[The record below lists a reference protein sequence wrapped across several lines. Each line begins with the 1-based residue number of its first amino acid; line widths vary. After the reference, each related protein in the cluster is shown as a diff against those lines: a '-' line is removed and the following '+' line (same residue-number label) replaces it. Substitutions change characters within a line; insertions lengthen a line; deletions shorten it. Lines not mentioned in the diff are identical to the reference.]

1 MGTLSKLRQYDE
13 ALQKVHA
20 IRILELGCGER
31 HTAVVLETGNVFVW
45 GYTYIH
51 ITDAYAYTVRALHDL
66 PAAASCLLL
75 TAHCSL
81 LTAHCSLL
89 TAHCSLLTA
98 HYSLLITHCSL
109 LTTYTH
115 QVERQGPARHAARR
129 AAGFARDAHAEHAQ
143 GTLGAALHSAE
154 RPLLWPVLHLRLVVM
169 LVTAQSR
176 LKWRVSGL
184 H

>member
-1 MGTLSKLRQYDE
+1 VGTLSKLRQYDE

-51 ITDAYAYTVRALHDL
+51 ITYAYAYTVRALHDL

-98 HYSLLITHCSL
+98 HYSLLA
-109 LTTYTH
+109 TH

-129 AAGFARDAHAEHAQ
+129 TAGFARDAHAEHAQ